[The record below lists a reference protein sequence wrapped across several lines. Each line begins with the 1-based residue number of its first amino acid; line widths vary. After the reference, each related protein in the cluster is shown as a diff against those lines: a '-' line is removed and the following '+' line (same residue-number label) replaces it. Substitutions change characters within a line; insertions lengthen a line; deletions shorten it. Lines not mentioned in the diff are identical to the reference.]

1 MDGVE
6 ASNRVHRGWAGRSL
20 EEELAPLA
28 GRTVAVWGL
37 TYKPG
42 TDTLRRST
50 AVELCRW
57 LIGRGAA
64 VRAHDPAATGV
75 PDLPLLTRVDTPL
88 EAAAGAEALVVATEW
103 PVYRTLAPAEVIAAM
118 PSGLVIDANRFLGP
132 TLGADRRFRLRSVG
146 QGSRR

>member
-6 ASNRVHRGWAGRSL
+6 SSNREHRHWARHR
-20 EEELAPLA
+20 LASVLGSVK

-57 LIGRGAA
+57 LLEQGAH
-64 VRAHDPAATGV
+64 VRVHDPAV
-75 PDLPLLTRVDTPL
+75 SDLPADLSAAHRSATPEDAVD
-88 EAAAGAEALVVATEW
+88 GADALVVATEW
-103 PVYRTLAPAEVIAAM
+103 PDYRTMDLDALVTRMAAPVV
-118 PSGLVIDANRFLGP
+118 LDANRFLAA
-132 TLGADRRFRLRSVG
+132 TAGADPRFTLISVG
-146 QGSRR
+146 AAS